1 MSNIKEAPV
10 WSDSVHLLSRQE
22 RVEGGAGGSANI
34 QAQQLANRTAYLKE
48 ALESIPDY
56 RQHTFYPSEGDPDGT
71 IAGVAGT
78 EDGDGFRVAL
88 FDAAGVTAAY
98 NIYRNV
104 SGAAQFITA
113 EPNTRYIELISQRIP
128 VSVRGRF
135 YAAILGDDGTVCLG
149 GRKSDGKTEI
159 SDGTVIEDALGA
171 LHVYHSTNEAVSK
184 TADKMCFVYI
194 DDKGEP
200 HLYSNSGGVAEHV
213 FSFIT
218 ENKVSQR
225 LKRSGYIAGTV
236 GRNDELLTGTRKED
250 GAFVTYLSGNIDEKI
265 KWLIENSNGHTSAT
279 ESHTYADSKGAGTGG
294 TPFPAQLA
302 ALIGGGFNAVNY
314 GIGGQKSGQ
323 IAMRLGAQPTYV
335 TVEGNAIPAANGSVV
350 ITQFNGASATAAP
363 AYPSQDKRLLSTNSD
378 NLTRSIDGW
387 LCGVKCRITREASGL
402 NNNTKVEK
410 YTLTALSGTG
420 VRCLPCSLF
429 VPEYALQD
437 HSGAELW
444 ICAGINDFRSGTDA
458 DLTDD
463 VAQIIKN
470 VDAMIAFAE
479 KSGRKVLLF
488 ALTADNYSTEFYGGI
503 RYMRILEINYYWSQ
517 KYPDYY
523 VRADNGLDVR
533 ELLIAAY
540 NANNAQDV
548 IDYGNDITPSSL
560 RSDDRHPNTAGYAIY
575 ANAGYQF
582 RNRKGF

>member
-1 MSNIKEAPV
+1 MSKIKETPV
-10 WSDSVHLLSRQE
+10 WSDDVHLLARQE

-71 IAGVAGT
+71 IAGAAGT

-104 SGAAQFITA
+104 SGTAQFITA

-159 SDGTVIEDALGA
+159 SDGTVLEDVIGTLR
-171 LHVYHSTNEAVSK
+171 VYSEISTAMEK
-184 TADKMCFVYI
+184 TAKDMCFVYI
-194 DDKGEP
+194 DGGNNP
-200 HLYSNSGGVAEHV
+200 HLYMNRNGSALPV

-218 ENKVSQR
+218 ENQVTSKF
-225 LKRSGYIAGTV
+225 KRSGYIAGAA
-236 GRNDELLTGTRKED
+236 GRNNEMLYGSRKSD
-250 GAFVTYLSGNIDEKI
+250 GAFVTFLSGNIDEKI
-265 KWLIENSNGHTSAT
+265 KWLTDNSGGHTSAD

-363 AYPSQDKRLLSTNSD
+363 AYPSQDKRILSTNSD

-420 VRCLPCSLF
+420 VRCLPGTLF

-479 KSGRKVLLF
+479 KGGRKVLLF

-523 VRADNGLDVR
+523 VRADNGLDIR

-540 NANNAQDV
+540 NANNVQDV